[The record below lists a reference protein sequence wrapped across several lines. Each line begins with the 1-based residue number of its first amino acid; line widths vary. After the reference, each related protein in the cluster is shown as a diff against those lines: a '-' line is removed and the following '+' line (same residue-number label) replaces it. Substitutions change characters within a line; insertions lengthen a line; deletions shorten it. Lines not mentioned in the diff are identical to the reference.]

1 MPQYHFMSWMERGSF
16 AALALLMVHISA
28 LQIQQSLLR
37 SLLRDRLGG
46 MARGGGIGL
55 TVLVCTG
62 LEATEVYFFN
72 NKSKCVLSS
81 EFLN

>member
-1 MPQYHFMSWMERGSF
+1 M
-16 AALALLMVHISA
+16 SA
-28 LQIQQSLLR
+28 LHDTADLAEKLGR
-37 SLLRDRLGG
+37 GRLGG
-46 MARGGGIGL
+46 MARGGGTGL

>member
-1 MPQYHFMSWMERGSF
+1 MCW
-16 AALALLMVHISA
+16 ISA
-28 LQIQQSLLR
+28 LHDAEDLAEELGR
-37 SLLRDRLGG
+37 GRLGG
-46 MARGGGIGL
+46 IARGGGTGL

-72 NKSKCVLSS
+72 NNSKCVLSC

>member
-1 MPQYHFMSWMERGSF
+1 M
-16 AALALLMVHISA
+16 A
-28 LQIQQSLLR
+28 LQWNQHAILVLLR
-37 SLLRDRLGG
+37 GRLGG
-46 MARGGGIGL
+46 LARGGGTGL

-81 EFLN
+81 EFLNQSRK